1 MQDSANR
8 KTCLQR
14 KKPRYCQV
22 FRLILCGYRK
32 YDNENGLGDPT
43 AFFND
48 IRTCLRLPRCDQLVI
63 LDCCY
68 AAKAFAR
75 DHVGKRK
82 FELLTSSAHDLES
95 PPPKYQE
102 SSFTRALYKA
112 MQRLIKEHPTGFCT
126 SHLYREV
133 YHDMPATKKSGKPTP
148 KPLLFDQARH
158 SLGRIWLRPQGL
170 NDIPAKAVEEGRYLK
185 LTFRLTESPDLA
197 VMNELA
203 LQLQFI
209 PHVDLIRFED
219 LYAPKEQ
226 ITDFMRLVLLA
237 SKLKPLVRKL
247 HARRQRRK
255 FQTLAEKIEKKP
267 AASLIESHLESPN
280 RPACDWSSASQI
292 QDHHSGYA
300 HESQDGRKKRKT
312 WPPFWEPSMTADTQ
326 PHRELLSMATKG
338 LPGTDTSTT
347 RLTQYGVNTL
357 TNSSHG
363 HSLGMYRV

>member
-1 MQDSANR
+1 M
-8 KTCLQR
+8 
-14 KKPRYCQV
+14 
-22 FRLILCGYRK
+22 LISCDYRK
-32 YDNENGLGDPT
+32 FKNDGLGDPT

-48 IRTCLRLPRCDQLVI
+48 IRTCLRLPRCDQLMI

-68 AAKAFAR
+68 AAKAFDK

-82 FELLTSSAHDLES
+82 FELLTSSAHNLKS
-95 PPPKYQE
+95 PAPYLE

-112 MQRLIKEHPTGFCT
+112 MKRLIEQHPTGFST

-133 YHDMPATKKSGKPTP
+133 YHNMPAAKSSGEPIP

-158 SLGRIWLRPQGL
+158 SLGRIWLRPQVF
-170 NDIPAKAVEEGRYLK
+170 NEMPPKALEEGRFLK
-185 LTFRLTESPDLA
+185 LTFRLSESPDLA

-209 PHVDLIRFED
+209 PHVDQIRFED

-226 ITDFMRLVLLA
+226 ITDFMRLVFLA

-255 FQTLAEKIEKKP
+255 FLDIAEKIEKKP
-267 AASLIESHLESPN
+267 SASFIESHLETPN

-292 QDHHSGYA
+292 HDHHSGYT
-300 HESQDGRKKRKT
+300 HESRDGRKKRKT
-312 WPPFWEPSMTADTQ
+312 WPSFSEPSMTAEIQ
-326 PHRELLSMATKG
+326 PHGEILPTGIKG
-338 LPGTDTSTT
+338 LPGTDALTTSSA
-347 RLTQYGVNTL
+347 QYKVNTFN
-357 TNSSHG
+357 NSSYG
-363 HSLGMYRV
+363 HSPGISRV

>member
-1 MQDSANR
+1 MSEGLYEPKSAR
-8 KTCLQR
+8 SAEEL
-14 KKPRYCQV
+14 RYCLV
-22 FRLILCGYRK
+22 LVLIPCGYRK
-32 YDNENGLGDPT
+32 FSNDGLGDPT

-48 IRTCLRLPRCDQLVI
+48 IRTCLRLPRCDQLLI

-95 PPPKYQE
+95 PAPYLE

-112 MQRLIKEHPTGFCT
+112 MTRLIKQYPTGFCT

-133 YHDMPATKKSGKPTP
+133 YHDMPAAKTSGKPSP

-158 SLGRIWLRPQGL
+158 SLGRIWLRPQVF
-170 NDIPAKAVEEGRYLK
+170 NDIPPKALEDGRFLK

-203 LQLQFI
+203 LRLQFI
-209 PHVDLIRFED
+209 PHVDQIRFED

-255 FQTLAEKIEKKP
+255 FQAIAEKIEKKP
-267 AASLIESHLESPN
+267 SASLIESHLETPN

-292 QDHHSGYA
+292 HGHHSGYT

-312 WPPFWEPSMTADTQ
+312 WPPFLEPPLTTDIQ
-326 PHRELLSMATKG
+326 PHGKPLPMDTEG
-338 LPGTDTSTT
+338 LPGPDALNASSAQF
-347 RLTQYGVNTL
+347 RVNTVN
-357 TNSSHG
+357 TSSHG
-363 HSLGMYRV
+363 LSLGIYRA